1 LAKNGSITIGDK
13 VVPASTTA
21 ANSGFVY
28 VINQANGEALD
39 AAVNVP
45 ATNPLNITVAAY
57 PTDSGYVAYN
67 HETLNGLQM
76 SLQYDKNLNLV
87 RVDTLGQGGGS
98 STISVVGRSA
108 DGDHTAVG
116 LRARTTA
123 DFNVLGNTMNFADKT
138 NWYSVLAVLNT
149 VGQKTPTGFETVQ
162 QEANGKAVKFIKN
175 GQLYIMYEGK
185 MYDVRGSRVK

>member
-1 LAKNGSITIGDK
+1 MKMEDGS
-13 VVPASTTA
+13 VV
-21 ANSGFVY
+21 
-28 VINQANGEALD
+28 D
-39 AAVNVP
+39 AAVRSAANN
-45 ATNPLNITVAAY
+45 ALNITVAAY
-57 PTDSGYVAYN
+57 PTKDGYVAYN
-67 HETLNGLQM
+67 HETLNGINMALN
-76 SLQYDKNLNLV
+76 YDKDMTLV
-87 RVDTLGQGGGS
+87 SSDTLATGGGS
-98 STISVVGRSA
+98 STVSVVGRSA

-149 VGQKTPTGFETVQ
+149 AGQKSPTGVENVTD
-162 QEANGKAVKFIKN
+162 GKAKGAKFIKN